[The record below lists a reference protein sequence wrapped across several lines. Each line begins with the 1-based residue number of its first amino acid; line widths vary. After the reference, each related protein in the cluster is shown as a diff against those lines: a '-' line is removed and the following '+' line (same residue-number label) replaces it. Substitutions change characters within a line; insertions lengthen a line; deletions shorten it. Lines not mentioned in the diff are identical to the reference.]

1 VIEFHIL
8 GTTSGDLTMS
18 QTTKLLTVSLDSE
31 AAVAKVI
38 QHLSEDGLQVVRSF
52 DLKTARSAHQ
62 HCVCNYH
69 GTEQCDCQMIVLL
82 VYEGQGQPLTMVV
95 HSRNSQTQ
103 IEMVDTPQQRPGWH
117 LKATILRA
125 LASERSASSQ

>member
-1 VIEFHIL
+1 
-8 GTTSGDLTMS
+8 MS
-18 QTTKLLTVSLDSE
+18 QTTKLLTMSLDSE
-31 AAVAKVI
+31 TAIANVI
-38 QHLSEDGLQVVRSF
+38 QRLSEDGLQVVRSF
-52 DLKTARSAHQ
+52 DLQTARLAHT

-82 VYEGQGQPLTMVV
+82 VYEQQGQPLTMVV

-117 LKATILRA
+117 LKTTILRA
-125 LASERSASSQ
+125 LASEISATSQQSGSDHVA